1 MTLELPREAALE
13 RLRQMILIRRFE
25 ERAAELYSAGKIR
38 GFLHLYIGEEAIA
51 VGALSALSP
60 ADNVVASYREHG
72 QALLRGV
79 SAGALMAEMFGK
91 QNGCARGR
99 GGSMHLFDAQH
110 RFFGGHGIVGAGLP
124 VAVGLA
130 LADKL
135 LGRAAVTACFFGDGA
150 AEEGE
155 FPESLN
161 LAALWRVPLLFLC
174 ENNRY
179 AMGTMLE
186 RHAAK
191 PEIAAR
197 AIAYGVPAERID
209 GMDVVAVERAVHYAA
224 EQVREEG
231 TPRMLELMTYR
242 FRAHSMYD
250 ADKYRDKEEIARWR
264 KRDPIDA
271 FAARLTALGY
281 LDEPGRQ
288 ALEAEVVGVLEQA
301 VAEAEAGTFEPVEQ
315 LERDV
320 YARVLP

>member
-1 MTLELPREAALE
+1 MTLALSRDAALE
-13 RLRQMILIRRFE
+13 RLRQMLLIRRFE

-60 ADNVVASYREHG
+60 DDNVVASYREHG

-91 QNGCARGR
+91 ENGCARGR
-99 GGSMHLFDAQH
+99 GGSMHLFDAAH

-135 LGRAAVTACFFGDGA
+135 LARSAVTACFFGDGA

-161 LAALWRVPLLFLC
+161 LAALWRVPVLFLC
-174 ENNRY
+174 ENNGY
-179 AMGTMLE
+179 AMGTALE

-191 PEIAAR
+191 TELAAR
-197 AIAYGVPAERID
+197 AVAYGVPAERVD
-209 GMDVVAVERAVHYAA
+209 GMDVAAVERAVRYAA
-224 EQVREEG
+224 ELVREERA
-231 TPRMLELMTYR
+231 PRMLELISYR

-250 ADKYRDKEEIARWR
+250 ADKYRSKEELAAWR
-264 KRDPIDA
+264 RRDPVESY
-271 FAARLTALGY
+271 AARLVGLGY
-281 LDEPGRQ
+281 LDDAKRKEC
-288 ALEAEVVGVLEQA
+288 EAEIASLLERA
-301 VAEAEAGTFEPVEQ
+301 VEEAEAGGLESIEQ
-315 LERDV
+315 LERNV
-320 YARVLP
+320 YARPLP